1 MREKQITLGDKTI
14 IIREVT
20 VGDLRKR
27 VLPAIIKT
35 FSSFDLNAPITDIVK
50 EADKVLG
57 LIPQIIP
64 DVTTE
69 MLENAYMSELENLV
83 QSWIDVNFHGLK
95 TLLGSFTN
103 LPTPGRS

>member
-1 MREKQITLGDKTI
+1 MREKQVTLGDKTV

-27 VLPAIIKT
+27 VLPTIIKT
-35 FSSFDLNAPITDIVK
+35 FSSFDLNAPITDLVK
-50 EADKVLG
+50 ESGKFLD

-69 MLENAYMSELENLV
+69 MLEKAYMSELENLI

-95 TLLGSFTN
+95 TLLESFTN

>member
-1 MREKQITLGDKTI
+1 MREKQVTLGDKTI

-27 VLPAIIKT
+27 VLPTIIKA
-35 FSSFDLNAPITDIVK
+35 FSSFNANAPITALVG
-50 EADKVLG
+50 EADKILG
-57 LIPQIIP
+57 LIPQVIP
-64 DVTTE
+64 DVTSE
-69 MLENAYMSELENLV
+69 MLEKAYMSELENLV

-95 TLLGSFTN
+95 TLLESFTN

>member
-1 MREKQITLGDKTI
+1 MREKQVALGDKTI

-27 VLPAIIKT
+27 VLPTIVKA
-35 FSSFDLNAPITDIVK
+35 FSSFDVNAPVTDLVK
-50 EADKVLG
+50 ESDKILG
-57 LIPQIIP
+57 LIPQVIP
-64 DVTTE
+64 DVTPE
-69 MLENAYMSELENLV
+69 MLEKAYMSELENLV

-103 LPTPGRS
+103 LQIPGRS